1 MIYDHIDMTR
11 LFYKFT
17 QRVNEHLYFFRC
29 EQPVHLRSLRVINHK
44 SRIIHYTSGC
54 SPIMCIS
61 SRIPTMH
68 TEVTF
73 LPEL

>member
-29 EQPVHLRSLRVINHK
+29 EQPVHLRSLRVINHQ
-44 SRIIHYTSGC
+44 SRLAHDTFGC
-54 SPIMCIS
+54 NPMMWIG

-68 TEVTF
+68 TEATD
-73 LPEL
+73 LP